1 MKLRIRDDSLRL
13 RLSRSEVAAIARGEP
28 VRAVMHVA
36 PAAALTYALA
46 PSAEV
51 AAPEVQL
58 EGGALTVR
66 IPAETG
72 RAWAESDDVSIRA
85 RQPAGDAELRVLIE
99 KDFRCL
105 APREGEDEGDAF
117 PHPRAD
123 QEQC

>member
-13 RLSRSEVAAIARGEP
+13 RLSRSEVAAIGRGEP
-28 VRAVMHVA
+28 VRAAMHVT
-36 PAAALTYALA
+36 PATALTYALA
-46 PSAEV
+46 PSAELT
-51 AAPEVQL
+51 APEVQL
-58 EGGALTVR
+58 EGSSLTVR

-85 RQPAGDAELRVLIE
+85 RQQAGDTELRMLIE

-123 QEQC
+123 QERC